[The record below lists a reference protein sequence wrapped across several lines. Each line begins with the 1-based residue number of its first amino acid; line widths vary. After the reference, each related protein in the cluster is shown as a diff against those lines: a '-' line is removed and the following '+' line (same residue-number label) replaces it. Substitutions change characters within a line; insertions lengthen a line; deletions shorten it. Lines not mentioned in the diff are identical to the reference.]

1 VAHGIFKSL
10 YADNLKAY
18 MAQKG
23 LKHFAAYL
31 FGIKKSGSAL
41 IP

>member
-1 VAHGIFKSL
+1 MAHGIFKSPD
-10 YADNLKAY
+10 ADNLKAY
-18 MAQKG
+18 LAHKG

-31 FGIKKSGSAL
+31 FGIKKSGSVF